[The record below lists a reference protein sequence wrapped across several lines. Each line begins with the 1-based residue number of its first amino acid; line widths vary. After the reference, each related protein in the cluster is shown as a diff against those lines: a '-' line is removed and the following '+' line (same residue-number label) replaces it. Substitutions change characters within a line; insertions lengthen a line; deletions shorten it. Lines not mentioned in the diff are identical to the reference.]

1 MRRMVV
7 EMSTVAAS
15 AKHQNVIYGNKRD
28 FMLASCGPVFIV
40 EWRVDTTMEGCRAL
54 RTECERFGRTQPAG
68 VGLLTIINANAP
80 APGAPERVAIADFLR
95 AGSSY
100 IKSSA
105 VVVEGQGFRAAL
117 VRGVVTGLTLLAK
130 QAFPHRVVTMPE
142 AMQMLSDGLGQR
154 GAFATQLDAEIA
166 RLRARAL
173 AELGPKII
181 AA

>member
-1 MRRMVV
+1 
-7 EMSTVAAS
+7 MSTVAAS
-15 AKHQNVIYGNKRD
+15 AKQQSVIYGNTRD

-40 EWRVDTTMEGCRAL
+40 EWRVNTTMEGCRAL
-54 RTECERFGRTQPAG
+54 RTECERFGRTQPGG

-80 APGAPERVAIADFLR
+80 APGASERVAIADFLR

-130 QAFPHRVVTMPE
+130 QAFPHRVISMEE
-142 AMQMLSDGLGQR
+142 ALQMLSEGLGQR
-154 GAFATQLDAEIA
+154 GGFAAQLGSEIE
-166 RLRARAL
+166 RVRARAS